1 MNLKDTRIIVVDDK
15 RDEVKQLLK
24 LLDKKGIPFN
34 YYFEDGKY
42 TNLPDSRLKN
52 IRLIFLDFVLGT
64 DGQPVKTKIATLLN
78 VLKRILHTDNG
89 PYIILAWTA
98 HNSVSR
104 NDDLIT
110 PFKSEILKNSDIPKP
125 VAIVDLDKVNVMRRV
140 SHIEKKLKEKFK
152 GKDIFEILFGWECS
166 GRVALADVLKTLT
179 DLSAKNITVPIS
191 SLDHYSTLL
200 RNAVEKNM
208 YQFAASV
215 SGKNLNSGKSIL
227 IDAQLPLSGIFQDH
241 LETSIRKTTPDL
253 LRLSQKIYRLRNSSR
268 YSDSEKAEMNTYFL
282 LVSNSLGPSLKP
294 GNIYKATSV
303 LRKVHRNS
311 KVTFKKK
318 DFCDTNKLKSR
329 RTDPVVNT
337 KLKELNKKIIP
348 VLIEITPECDYV
360 QKNWRNARFIFGVLW
375 PHTFSDNSK
384 TKEYLKDAKQKLFP
398 PILIKYKGTIYFLA
412 FHSDYQFTLPLS
424 TLKSIKPIIRA
435 RKELLADVQ
444 HWSAM
449 HASRPGK
456 TEF

>member
-1 MNLKDTRIIVVDDK
+1 MNFKDTRIIVVDDK

-24 LLDKKGIPFN
+24 LFDKKGIPFN

-42 TNLPDSRLKN
+42 TNLPDNQLKN
-52 IRLIFLDFVLGT
+52 IRFIFLDFVLGT

-78 VLKRILHTDNG
+78 VLKRILHPDNG

-98 HNSVSR
+98 HNSVNR
-104 NDDLIT
+104 NDNLLT

-125 VAIVDLDKVNVMRRV
+125 VAIIDLDKVNIMRKLN
-140 SHIEKKLKEKFK
+140 HIEKKLKEKFK
-152 GKDIFEILFGWECS
+152 GKDIFEILFGWECN

-179 DLSAKNITVPIS
+179 DLSAKNIIIPT
-191 SLDHYSTLL
+191 SLDRYSTLL
-200 RNAVEKNM
+200 RDAVEKNM

-215 SGKNLNSGKSIL
+215 SGKNLNSGKNIL

-253 LRLSQKIYRLRNSSR
+253 LRLSRKIFRSRNSSR
-268 YSDSEKAEMNTYFL
+268 YNDSERAEMNTYFL
-282 LVSNSLGPSLKP
+282 LVSNSLESSLKP

-311 KVTFKKK
+311 KVILKKK
-318 DFCDTNKLKSR
+318 DFYDKNKLKSR
-329 RTDPVVNT
+329 RANPGFNT
-337 KLKELNKKIIP
+337 KLKELNKKVVP
-348 VLIEITPECDYV
+348 VLIEVTPECDYV

-375 PHTFSDNSK
+375 PHKFSDNTD
-384 TKEYLKDAKQKLFP
+384 TKDYFTKADKKLFS
-398 PILIKYKGTIYFLA
+398 PILIKYKGSIHFLA
-412 FHSDYQFTLPLS
+412 FHSDYQLTLPLS
-424 TLKSIKPIIRA
+424 ILKSIKPIIRA
-435 RKELLADVQ
+435 RKELLVDIQ